1 MERTLTTI
9 NPCFLDILGSYN
21 IPYTEKMSP
30 EDKNQLLAQLVEARL
45 LEERINHNSPF
56 YYLHGL
62 GRNVM
67 NWTGK
72 AFLQEVNHTLRGKK
86 HFNRFTQ
93 WHADQHNQRERVSVQ
108 QFSKE
113 FCYED
118 IFSPEGKNS
127 YVRHPPT
134 CPPASLYDITGHNR
148 YWPEGLVISSQV
160 FYCEER
166 IIIENSTGNPVGCL
180 MRYRSVT
187 GETFFIPGRN
197 KHTNNNTFGRLEY
210 YFEPGYHRPLW
221 LLLRESELESMT
233 NATVFLCEDIQ
244 TAEELDGI
252 IKDSKRLEQ
261 GKYIATSLMAGQKV
275 IEQTDLEGLRSK
287 NVIYIPSPVKSSY
300 HTAHSYKEKCA
311 TVGVKSFKVLPY
323 PALCHQLTAE
333 NEAITALTDPWERYV
348 LQQAVILP
356 KEESQVLYQLEKD
369 ALDWE
374 AYHAWGQHI
383 GIFALNGQEIK
394 SQSSIVT
401 GTQLLQWDSERLC
414 NSSPDMYCF
423 AAPKEIGVIIAD
435 QNVGKT
441 RVAMSIALTKAC
453 GKGWLNYT
461 PVAPEKVLVLD
472 VETGTERLAAMV
484 QKFCISEGYNTEL
497 VGQNF
502 FLRCLRDENDG
513 TPIDLM
519 NTQLQE
525 SIREDILTKGI
536 QLVIMDN
543 LLGLF
548 PGMRNSGGTRWQECF
563 KFIRDMEQEF
573 NVSFLIVH
581 HSNTQG
587 GAAGTKDIEAQCH
600 NIIHLENQRG
610 KSPAPDSPFD
620 EFYQKQGALF
630 SLDFKKCKRYPQ
642 LENKPFG
649 VFLSNEVDWPSSTPR
664 WVKINLSEDAGE
676 VTTEAIVSH
685 WPDRTAEEQNMLELI
700 KKQQVAT
707 RSQVDS
713 LLGCSESKSN
723 GLLKKLC
730 DDKLIDKIGE
740 GKQTRYTLRT

>member
-1 MERTLTTI
+1 MT
-9 NPCFLDILGSYN
+9 FQDIIDRRN
-21 IPYTEKMSP
+21 ISCRETMCS
-30 EDKNQLLAQLVEARL
+30 EDSHQLLAQLVEARC
-45 LEERINHNSPF
+45 LEERMKNNP
-56 YYLHGL
+56 LWLVDDL
-62 GRNVM
+62 GGQNAIG
-67 NWTGK
+67 WTGE
-72 AFLQEVNHTLRGKK
+72 AILQVINSQLLNK
-86 HFNRFTQ
+86 NRFKKFSQ
-93 WHADQHNQRERVSVQ
+93 LHATKHNQRKRDSINQLAE
-108 QFSKE
+108 QFS
-113 FCYED
+113 YTD
-118 IFSPEGKNS
+118 ICFPEKNN
-127 YVRHPPT
+127 YVKNPLPCRYITQTAAFT
-134 CPPASLYDITGHNR
+134 CR
-148 YWPEGLVISSQV
+148 YWPKHLMLSSQV
-160 FYCEER
+160 FICNKY
-166 IIIENSTGNPVGCL
+166 IVIENPAGNPVGCL
-180 MRYRSVT
+180 VEYQTVT
-187 GETFFIPGRN
+187 GSKLFIPGRIASS
-197 KHTNNNTFGRLEY
+197 KSQYGMDEY
-210 YFEPGYHRPLW
+210 FFEPGYHKPLW
-221 LLLRESELESMT
+221 LLLRETELENMP

-244 TAEELDGI
+244 VAEELNGI
-252 IKDSKRLEQ
+252 IKDSKRIES
-261 GKYIATSLMAGQKV
+261 GTFIATSPMAGRKA
-275 IEQTDLEGLRSK
+275 IEHTDFEGLRSK